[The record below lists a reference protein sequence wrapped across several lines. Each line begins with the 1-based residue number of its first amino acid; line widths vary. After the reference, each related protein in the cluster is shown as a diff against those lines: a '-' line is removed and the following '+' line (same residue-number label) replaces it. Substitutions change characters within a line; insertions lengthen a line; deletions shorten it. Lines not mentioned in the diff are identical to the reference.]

1 MRKWT
6 QSFLTYHRKMASV
19 RVILK
24 AAPIREDNILRKT
37 VQKYYAVKGIVL
49 IQKWATRLDFEE
61 FVNIKLQI
69 GDQV

>member
-1 MRKWT
+1 MYPT
-6 QSFLTYHRKMASV
+6 GHRKMASV
-19 RVILK
+19 RTILK

-49 IQKWATRLDFEE
+49 ILKWANRFDLEE
-61 FVNIKLQI
+61 FINIKLQI